1 MLRIT
6 RRPDRSVRLEGRL
19 TRYEVALLREALRA
33 SSSSAAEALDLA
45 DLAFVDEAGAA
56 ALSEL
61 RSRGL
66 ELRGGS
72 PFVRQLLEEVAS

>member
-6 RRPDRSVRLEGRL
+6 RRPDRSFRLEGRL
-19 TRYEVALLREALRA
+19 TRYEVGLLREALRA
-33 SSSSAAEALDLA
+33 SPNGAHAVDLA

-56 ALSEL
+56 ALADL

-72 PFVRQLLEEVAS
+72 SFVRQLLEEVAS

>member
-6 RRPDRSVRLEGRL
+6 HRPDRSLHLEGRL
-19 TRYEVALLREALRA
+19 TRYEVGLLRETLRA
-33 SSSSAAEALDLA
+33 SATGLRLVDLA

-56 ALSEL
+56 ALTDL

-72 PFVRQLLEEVAS
+72 AFVRQLLEEVAS

>member
-6 RRPDRSVRLEGRL
+6 RRPDRSIRLEGRL
-19 TRYEVALLREALRA
+19 TRYEVGLLREALRA
-33 SSSSAAEALDLA
+33 SSNGAETLDLA

-56 ALSEL
+56 ALADL

-72 PFVRQLLEEVAS
+72 SFVRQLLEEVAS

>member
-6 RRPDRSVRLEGRL
+6 RRPDQALRLEGRL
-19 TRYEVALLREALRA
+19 TRYEVGLLRQTLRSRTPA
-33 SSSSAAEALDLA
+33 FDAVDLSG
-45 DLAFVDEAGAA
+45 LAFLDAHGAA
-56 ALSEL
+56 ALRDL
-61 RSRGL
+61 RRRGL

>member
-1 MLRIT
+1 MLRIS
-6 RRPDRSVRLEGRL
+6 RSHDETLRLEGRL
-19 TRYEVALLREALRA
+19 TRYEVGLLRETLRA
-33 SSSSAAEALDLA
+33 GPNGTRAVDLA

-56 ALSEL
+56 VLSDL

-72 PFVRQLLEEVAS
+72 AYVRQLLQEVKP